1 MNTPRGSP
9 SLATST
15 APDTPRSP
23 YHEMMN
29 VVVVGNERLSMA
41 SSHSVDSTS
50 KFSGNDPF
58 QRHGRSWMLRFDMDG
73 NAAFGEMSRLEV
85 LKETQDAA
93 TPMDGEGAQGKARP
107 VQTDRNKSGGNAG
120 AHNAPYGTIIDVQR
134 VHARD
139 IRKLDNAF
147 SVSNEPSIELRNQ
160 AILINADPVRAI
172 IMRHCCL
179 VFVPDGADS
188 LLLILKEMFQEATHQ
203 DGQEVPFE
211 FKALEALLGTLC
223 RYFKA
228 DYEKAAPVISST
240 LDRLASGKTPSAKEL
255 ETLRV
260 FKNTMNE
267 FESQVDG
274 VRRALMEILDNEE
287 DLRLLYLTKLYE
299 DPSLLSD
306 LWSFDSE
313 EAEVLIENY
322 LQDIFS
328 TRTKANLMQHR
339 IQNTESL
346 VMLKLDS
353 MRNYLLGV
361 DILFSIIAI
370 SISVGTFI
378 AGVFGMNLR
387 SDLDQSDGW
396 FWGVT
401 IFSIALIFLIAIA
414 SVLFFQRKGVFA

>member
-1 MNTPRGSP
+1 
-9 SLATST
+9 
-15 APDTPRSP
+15 
-23 YHEMMN
+23 
-29 VVVVGNERLSMA
+29 
-41 SSHSVDSTS
+41 
-50 KFSGNDPF
+50 
-58 QRHGRSWMLRFDMDG
+58 MLRM
-73 NAAFGEMSRLEV
+73 
-85 LKETQDAA
+85 TQEAA
-93 TPMDGEGAQGKARP
+93 TPALGQENNGVRSQRS
-107 VQTDRNKSGGNAG
+107 VQNVKQTKLVGPTAF
-120 AHNAPYGTIIDVQR
+120 GTICDVQR

-139 IRKLDNAF
+139 IRKLDTAF

-172 IMRHCCL
+172 IMRNTCL

-188 LLLILKEMFQEATHQ
+188 LLSILRESFREATHPEQ
-203 DGQEVPFE
+203 GDAPYE
-211 FKALEALLGTLC
+211 FKALEALLSTLC
-223 RYFKA
+223 RYFET
-228 DYEKAAPVISST
+228 DYEKRAPVVSSA
-240 LDRLASGKTPSAKEL
+240 LDRLAHGRIAAEEL

-287 DLRLLYLTKLYE
+287 DLRLLYLTKLQD
-299 DPSLLSD
+299 DPTLLND

-328 TRTKANLMQHR
+328 TRTKASLMQHR

-361 DILFSIIAI
+361 DILFSIVAI
-370 SISVGTFI
+370 SLSVGTFI
-378 AGVFGMNLR
+378 AGVFGMNLD
-387 SDLDQSDGW
+387 SHLQEKPGW
-396 FWGVT
+396 FWSVT
-401 IFSIALIFLIAIA
+401 SFSIGIMFVIGLA
-414 SVLFFQRKGVFA
+414 SYLFFRRQGVFI